1 MAKSTLEVI
10 QAIED
15 KAEKIDQE
23 YKDQIAV
30 LEERQRERLES
41 ETLLLKEE
49 NEKALEE
56 FKAQLEQELVDAREA
71 LEKAQAQY
79 TEQTNEA
86 MTGMRDEL
94 IDNIVIEVVNKYG
107 N

>member
-15 KAEKIDQE
+15 KAAKIDQE

-49 NEKALEE
+49 LSKL
-56 FKAQLEQELVDAREA
+56 FV
-71 LEKAQAQY
+71 
-79 TEQTNEA
+79 T
-86 MTGMRDEL
+86 
-94 IDNIVIEVVNKYG
+94 
-107 N
+107 